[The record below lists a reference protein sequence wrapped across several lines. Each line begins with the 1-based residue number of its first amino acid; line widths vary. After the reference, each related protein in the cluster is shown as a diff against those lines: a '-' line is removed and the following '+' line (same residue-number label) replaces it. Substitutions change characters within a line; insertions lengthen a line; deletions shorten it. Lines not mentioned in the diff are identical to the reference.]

1 MCFSLGEQLIEKKA
15 VPTINLTWLGI
26 VLAIAYWPFEAMMDA
41 WLSGAGTFSGHL
53 FTSDLNELWMRIAI
67 SALIIGI
74 SFYANRMIS
83 SQQYLLDQTERLN
96 RLLRFLSEVNQ
107 HVQRRRNPQEMF
119 VEICNA
125 AVEFA
130 GFRFAWVG
138 VTEAEGDG
146 IKTAALASYSDACS
160 KAVQQASADHT
171 APCAM
176 ATQAIAEGKPTYC
189 NEMMRSSCK
198 AAWRDPLLQHGCQSA
213 AAFPIKLQNK
223 PHGVLTVYAGNSAF
237 FHDKEIGILAEAA
250 DDISF
255 AITNLK
261 QEEQRQ
267 QMQKM
272 LNHIIEGTSAVA
284 GKVFFHELSRHV
296 AAALDVDICFV
307 AEHLD
312 GKARSLAIIKDGDFE
327 ENFEWSFSGTPC
339 EQLVDGKIAV
349 VESKVQEKYPGDQW
363 LRDVRAE
370 SYIGIPF
377 ACQSGKIIGHLGI
390 IHNKAIDDAEALLP
404 VLEAFA
410 ARAGVELE
418 RIQAE
423 AMLRQR
429 LEELERFQKVTTERE
444 FRMKELRDEN
454 VNLQQQI
461 AQMKGEKNEK

>member
-1 MCFSLGEQLIEKKA
+1 MTKKTA
-15 VPTINLTWLGI
+15 HPINLTRLGI
-26 VLAIAYWPFEAMMDA
+26 ILAIAYWPFEAMMDA
-41 WLSGAGTFSGHL
+41 WLSGAGTFSEHL
-53 FTSDLNELWMRIAI
+53 FTSDPNELWMRLAI
-67 SALIIGI
+67 SGLIIGI
-74 SFYANRMIS
+74 GIYANRMVMV
-83 SQQYLLDQTERLN
+83 QQGLLDQTVHLN
-96 RLLRFLSEVNQ
+96 RLLRFLSEVNLN
-107 HVQRRRNPQEMF
+107 VQRLRSSQDMF
-119 VEICNA
+119 DEICKA

-146 IKTAALASYSDACS
+146 IKTAALASYSDTCS

-171 APCAM
+171 VPCAM
-176 ATQAIAEGKPTYC
+176 ATQAIAEGKPAYC

-198 AAWRDPLLQHGCQSA
+198 AACRDPLLQHGCQSA

-223 PHGVLTVYAGNSAF
+223 PHGVLAVYAGSSAF
-237 FHDKEIGILAEAA
+237 FHDKEIAILAEAT

-284 GKVFFHELSRHV
+284 GKAFFHELSRHV
-296 AAALDVDICFV
+296 AAAMDVDICFV

-327 ENFEWSFSGTPC
+327 EDFEWSFSGTPC
-339 EQLVDGKIAV
+339 EQVVDGKIAV
-349 VESKVQEKYPGDQW
+349 VESKVQENYSGDQW

-429 LEELERFQKVTTERE
+429 LKELERFQKVTTERE

-454 VNLQQQI
+454 VNLQQKLTQL
-461 AQMKGEKNEK
+461 KGEQNEK